1 MKLTQVVPYLWITAL
16 IALLG
21 FTSWQEFPILA
32 SYSNSKLSYREFARA
47 QFQLML
53 NPLVLITWAILVT
66 TAIVWSWKR
75 RNIWRE
81 QRGIFYVFAAC
92 SFSVVWFFVLLIFL
106 R

>member
-1 MKLTQVVPYLWITAL
+1 MKITQTIPYLWFATL
-16 IALLG
+16 IALWG
-21 FTSWQEFPILA
+21 FVSWQQFPMLA
-32 SYSNSKLSYREFARA
+32 SYSNSKLSYRDLARA
-47 QFQLML
+47 QLQLML

-92 SFSVVWFFVLLIFL
+92 SFSVVWFLVLLIVL